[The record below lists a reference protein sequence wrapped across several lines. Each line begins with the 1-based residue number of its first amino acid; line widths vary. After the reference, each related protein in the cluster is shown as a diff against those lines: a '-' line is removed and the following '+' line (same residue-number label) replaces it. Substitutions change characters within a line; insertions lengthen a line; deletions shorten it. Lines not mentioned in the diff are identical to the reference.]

1 MRKAVGAGLAAAL
14 MVAGVGAIAPE
25 AAGAAVTPAT
35 GDNAGALA
43 ISQALASP
51 QANITGA
58 SWSSITA
65 SGTPNGTSDG
75 ALADFPTDGSSFGV
89 LTSGNVSSVPNPGTF
104 ASTSNGGA
112 AVRGDTDRDV
122 SILKTDFTA
131 PGGANCLTFDF
142 KFLSEE
148 YPNFVGGSVND
159 AFVAELDTSNWTTA
173 SNVITAPNNFA
184 FDGDGNVVS
193 INSTGVG
200 GMTEAGGAGTAFDG
214 GDNLGAGTQVLHAS
228 RQVTPGAH
236 SLYFSLFDQG
246 DNVYDSA
253 VFLDNLRV
261 GFVPNPEVNCV
272 GGATP
277 VTASMDLTPATA
289 TNPVNTSHTVTAT
302 LVDGEGAA
310 ISGATIGFTVAGVNP
325 TTGTGTTNGAGV
337 ATFTYTGTNAG
348 DDQISAC
355 YNADSTGP
363 CEAQASATKTWTGVV
378 PVTHALTVNIT
389 GSGSVTS
396 TPSGIACPGDCT
408 NEYSEGASVALTPE
422 PSSGFVFSGWSGAC
436 SGNAACNVTM
446 SADQTVGAT
455 FTPVAVTRTLNVT
468 VNGAGSVTSDPA
480 GIACPESCSAP
491 FADGASV
498 TLTATAD
505 DGSTFTGWGGA
516 CAGTEG
522 CSVTMNADQSVTAA
536 FEAVVPPSGDLPVTE
551 VSSPALVTAGNQ
563 VQQVFTVT
571 NDSDGPQTGVT
582 VGGAFPAGTTI
593 QSITPSQGS
602 CFSAGPS
609 SILCDIGTIAGGGSA
624 TITAVVTVPAGFA
637 PGTFAPTATSAS
649 DQTGTS
655 DFSDLPGTQV
665 VAPGGGQAGGYVPPG
680 GTITTGPAT
689 PQNPTG
695 GTFTLPNTGAGVPI
709 TLTTEPT
716 TPTYCGG
723 QPCRGRL
730 LTLSPFGGGY
740 TDARNPP
747 MLDLSLDRS
756 IVQQSGPAWNVW
768 VQKEDPT
775 VAPTKVPDCKTEFWW
790 TKHKIKVK
798 EWKHGWWNHGHWNP
812 GHWDWEWHWKWDLHV
827 QKVAK
832 PSPCVAK
839 RYIDKNGDSHTI
851 VYVLSGDPK
860 FGRR

>member
-1 MRKAVGAGLAAAL
+1 VLAAAL

-25 AAGAAVTPAT
+25 AAGAAVTAAT
-35 GDNAGALA
+35 NDDAGALA

-58 SWSSITA
+58 SWSSITG
-65 SGTPNGTSDG
+65 GTPNGTSDSP
-75 ALADFPTDGSSFGV
+75 LADFPTDGSSFGV
-89 LTSGNVSSVPNPGTF
+89 LTSGNVSAVPAPGTF
-104 ASTSNGGA
+104 ASTDNAGGP
-112 AVRGDTDRDV
+112 VRGDTDMDV

-131 PGGANCLTFDF
+131 PGGSNCLTFDF

-148 YPNFVGGSVND
+148 FPDFVGGSVND

-184 FDGDGNVVS
+184 FDGNGDVVS

-200 GMTEAGGAGTAFDG
+200 GMTPAGGTGTAFDG
-214 GDNLGAGTQVLHAS
+214 GDNQGAGTQVLHAS

-246 DNVYDSA
+246 DTVYDSA

-277 VTASMDLTPATA
+277 VTASLELTPATA
-289 TNPVNTSHTVTAT
+289 TNPVGTEHTVTAT
-302 LVDGEGAA
+302 LVNGTGTP
-310 ISGATIGFTVAGVNP
+310 INGATIGFTVAGVNP
-325 TTGTGTTNGAGV
+325 TTGTGTTNESGV
-337 ATFTYTGTNAG
+337 ATFSYTGTNAG

-363 CEAQASATKTWTGVV
+363 CEAQASATKTWTGVT
-378 PVTHALTVNIT
+378 PVTHDLNVNIT
-389 GSGSVTS
+389 GNGSVTS

-408 NEYSEGASVALTPE
+408 NEYSEGASVSLTPT
-422 PSSGFVFSGWSGAC
+422 PSSGFTFSGWSGAC
-436 SGNAACNVTM
+436 SGNGACNVTM

-455 FTPVAVTRTLNVT
+455 FTPVAVTRTLDVS
-468 VNGAGSVTSDPA
+468 VGGAGSVVSDPA
-480 GIACPESCSAP
+480 GIACPDSCSAT

-516 CAGTEG
+516 CSGNAGCT
-522 CSVTMNADQSVTAA
+522 VTMNADQSVTAT

-551 VSSPALVTAGNQ
+551 ASSPDLTTAGNQ
-563 VQQVFTVT
+563 VLQTFTVT
-571 NDSDGPQTGVT
+571 NDAAGPQTGVT
-582 VGGAFPAGTTI
+582 FTAVFPAGSTVVAA
-593 QSITPSQGS
+593 TPSQGT
-602 CFSAGPS
+602 CTIGAAAVTCA
-609 SILCDIGTIAGGGSA
+609 LGTIPGGGNV
-624 TITAVVTVPAGFA
+624 TIPVRVTVPAGFA

-649 DQTGTS
+649 DQTGSS
-655 DFSDLPGTQV
+655 DFTDLPGTQV
-665 VAPGGGQAGGYVPPG
+665 VAPGGGQAGGFVPPG

-689 PQNPTG
+689 PENPTG

-740 TDARNPP
+740 TDPRNPP
-747 MLDLSLDRS
+747 MLDLSLDKS
-756 IVQQSGPAWNVW
+756 IVQQSGPSWNVW
-768 VQKEDPT
+768 VQKEDVTAP
-775 VAPTKVPDCKTEFWW
+775 PTKVPDCKTEIWW
-790 TKHKIKVK
+790 TKSKVK
-798 EWKHGWWNHGHWNP
+798 VKVWHHGWWGHGHWNP

-839 RYIDKNGDSHTI
+839 RYIDKNGDSHTL

>member
-1 MRKAVGAGLAAAL
+1 VLAAAL

-25 AAGAAVTPAT
+25 AAGAAVTPAAN
-35 GDNAGALA
+35 DDAGALA

-58 SWSSITA
+58 SWSSITG
-65 SGTPNGTSDG
+65 GTPNGTSDS
-75 ALADFPTDGSSFGV
+75 ALADFPTDGSSFGI
-89 LTSGNVSSVPNPGTF
+89 LTSGNVSSVPLPGEF
-104 ASTSNGGA
+104 ASTANGGP

-122 SILKTDFTA
+122 SILKTDFVA
-131 PGGANCLTFDF
+131 PAGSNCLTFDF

-148 YPNFVGGSVND
+148 FPTFVGGSVND

-173 SNVITAPNNFA
+173 SNVINAPNNFA
-184 FDGDGNVVS
+184 FDGEGNVVS

-200 GMTEAGGAGTAFDG
+200 GMTAAQGAGTAFDG
-214 GDNLGAGTQVLHAS
+214 GGTGQGAATQVLHAS

-246 DNVYDSA
+246 DDIYDSA

-277 VTASMDLTPATA
+277 VTASLDLTPATA

-302 LVDGEGAA
+302 LLDGEGAP

-325 TTGTGTTNGAGV
+325 TTGTGTTNASGV
-337 ATFTYTGTNAG
+337 ATFSYTGTNAG
-348 DDQISAC
+348 TDQISAC
-355 YNADSTGP
+355 YDADDTGP

-378 PVTHALTVNIT
+378 PVTHTLSVDIT

-396 TPSGIACPGDCT
+396 SPSGIACPGDCT
-408 NEYSEGASVALTPE
+408 QDYTEGESVVLTPE
-422 PSSGFVFSGWSGAC
+422 PAPGFVFSGWSGAC
-436 SGNAACNVTM
+436 TGNAGCTVTM
-446 SADQTVGAT
+446 SADQTVGTT
-455 FTPVAVTRTLNVT
+455 FTPVPVTHTLNVT
-468 VNGAGSVTSDPA
+468 VSGAGSVTSDPA
-480 GIACPESCSAP
+480 GIACPDGCSAP

-498 TLTATAD
+498 TLTATPNE
-505 DGSTFTGWGGA
+505 GSTFTGWGGA
-516 CAGTEG
+516 CSGTEG
-522 CSVTMNADQSVTAA
+522 CTVTMSADQTVSAT

-551 VSSPALVTAGNQ
+551 ASSPALTTAGNQ

-571 NDSDGPQTGVT
+571 NDAAGPQTGVALT
-582 VGGAFPAGTTI
+582 GAFPAGTTI
-593 QSITPSQGS
+593 QSVTPSQGT
-602 CFSAGPS
+602 CS
-609 SILCDIGTIAGGGSA
+609 SGAAAITCDLGTIAGGGTA
-624 TITAVVTVPAGFA
+624 TVTTLVTVPAGFA

-655 DFSDLPGTQV
+655 DFTDLPGTQV
-665 VAPGGGQAGGYVPPG
+665 VAPGGGQAGGFVPPG
-680 GTITTGPAT
+680 GTVTTGPAT
-689 PQNPTG
+689 AENPTAG
-695 GTFTLPNTGAGVPI
+695 AFTLPDTGAGVPI

-740 TDARNPP
+740 TDPRNPP
-747 MLDLSLDRS
+747 MLDLSIDRS
-756 IVQQSGPAWNVW
+756 IVKQSGPSWNVW
-768 VQKEDPT
+768 VQKEDPNA
-775 VAPTKVPDCKTEFWW
+775 APVKVPDCKTEIWW
-790 TKHKIKVK
+790 TKTKVQEK
-798 EWKHGWWNHGHWNP
+798 VWHPGWWSHGHWHP
-812 GHWDWEWHWKWDLHV
+812 GSWSWEWHWKWDLHV

-839 RYIDKNGDSHTI
+839 RFIDKNGDSHTL

>member
-1 MRKAVGAGLAAAL
+1 VLAAAL

-35 GDNAGALA
+35 NDAAGALA
-43 ISQALASP
+43 ISQALASS

-58 SWSSITA
+58 SWSSIPP

-75 ALADFPTDGSSFGV
+75 ALADFPTDGSTFGI
-89 LTSGNVSSVPNPGTF
+89 LTNGNVSSVPNPGTF
-104 ASTSNGGA
+104 ASTSDGGG

-131 PGGANCLTFDF
+131 PAGSNCLTFDF

-148 YPNFVGGSVND
+148 FPNFVGQNVND

-173 SNVITAPNNFA
+173 ANVITAPNNFA
-184 FDGDGNVVS
+184 FDGEGNVVS

-200 GMTEAGGAGTAFDG
+200 GMTAAGGTGTAFDG
-214 GDNLGAGTQVLHAS
+214 GDNMGAGTQVLHAS

-246 DNVYDSA
+246 DNIYDSA

-277 VTASMDLTPATA
+277 VTASLDLTPATA
-289 TNPVNTSHTVTAT
+289 TNPVGTQHTVSAT
-302 LVDGEGAA
+302 LLNGEGAP

-325 TTGTGTTNGAGV
+325 TTGTGTTNASGV

-348 DDQISAC
+348 EDQISAC

-363 CEAQASATKTWTGVV
+363 CEAQASATKTWTGVT
-378 PVTHALTVNIT
+378 PVTHTLTVNIT
-389 GSGSVTS
+389 GNGSVTS
-396 TPSGIACPGDCT
+396 TPSGVACPEDCT
-408 NEYSEGASVALTPE
+408 GEFTEGETVALAPE
-422 PSSGFVFSGWSGAC
+422 PSEGFVFSGWSGAC
-436 SGNAACNVTM
+436 SGNGACNVTM

-455 FTPVAVTRTLNVT
+455 FSPVAVTRTLNVGVT
-468 VNGAGSVTSDPA
+468 GAGSVTSDPA
-480 GIACPESCSAP
+480 GIDCPESCSAP
-491 FADGASV
+491 FADGTSV
-498 TLTATAD
+498 ALTATPD
-505 DGSTFTGWGGA
+505 EGSTFTGWGGA
-516 CAGTEG
+516 CSGTEG
-522 CSVTMNADQSVTAA
+522 CTVTMSADQSVTAT
-536 FEAVVPPSGDLPVTE
+536 FEAIVPPSGDLPVTE
-551 VSSPALVTAGNQ
+551 ASSPDLTTAGNQ
-563 VQQVFTVT
+563 VLQTFTVT
-571 NDSDGPQTGVT
+571 NESDGPQTGVT
-582 VGGAFPAGTTI
+582 VTAAFPAGSTVVAA
-593 QSITPSQGS
+593 TPSQGS
-602 CFSAGPS
+602 CTIGAASVTCA
-609 SILCDIGTIAGGGSA
+609 LGTIPGGASV
-624 TITAVVTVPAGFA
+624 TIPVRVTVPAGFA

-655 DFSDLPGTQV
+655 DFTELPGTQV
-665 VAPGGGQAGGYVPPG
+665 VAPGGGQAGGFVPPG
-680 GTITTGPAT
+680 GTITTGPAS
-689 PQNPTG
+689 PANPTG
-695 GTFTLPNTGAGVPI
+695 GTFTLPNTGGGVPI

-740 TDARNPP
+740 DDPRNPP
-747 MLDLSLDRS
+747 VLDLSLDKS
-756 IVQQSGPAWNVW
+756 VVQQFGPSWNVW
-768 VQKEDPT
+768 VQKEDVTAP
-775 VAPTKVPDCKTEFWW
+775 PTKVPNCKTEIWW
-790 TKHKIKVK
+790 TKHKVTVKVWVK
-798 EWKHGWWNHGHWNP
+798 GHWSHGHWIP
-812 GHWDWEWHWKWDLHV
+812 GHWETTWHWKWDLHV

-839 RYIDKNGDSHTI
+839 RFIDKNGDSHTL